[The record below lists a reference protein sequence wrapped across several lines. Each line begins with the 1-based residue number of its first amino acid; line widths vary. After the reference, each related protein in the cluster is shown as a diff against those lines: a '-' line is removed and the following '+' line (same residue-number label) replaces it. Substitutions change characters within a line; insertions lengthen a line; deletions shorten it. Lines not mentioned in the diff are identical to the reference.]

1 MKPVTVLEHRGH
13 KIVQTRFALGTDLN
27 GMRAV
32 LAETGAVY
40 AGLPTGSILALVVF
54 EGQEFGQSEIDLLEA
69 VARANSQAVK
79 ATAFLGVSGPQ
90 RALFNAMISITGRK
104 GKLFEAEPEALEW
117 LVGSANDTDPLAG
130 F

>member
-13 KIVQTRFALGTDLN
+13 KIVQTRFAQGTDLN
-27 GMRAV
+27 GMRTV

-40 AGLPTGSILALVVF
+40 AGLPMGSILALVVF
-54 EGQEFGQSEIDLLEA
+54 EGQEFDQPEIDLLEA
-69 VARANSQAVK
+69 VARANAQAVK

-104 GKLFEAEPEALEW
+104 GKLFDVEPAALDW
-117 LVGSANDTDPLAG
+117 LVECAGDADPLAG